1 MAKEQITEI
10 TDWIYENFKT
20 IKEIFYFI
28 IVVTMGAFTK
38 IINEIKKG
46 TKPTFSWFISE
57 GIISFFVAITVYA
70 VFDQFLQVNK
80 LFSYVMCAWG
90 GSFSNLFT
98 EKFKDLITSFFDYL
112 KVWLKTKLS

>member
-1 MAKEQITEI
+1 MAKEQII
-10 TDWIYENFKT
+10 DWVSENFKT

-38 IINEIKKG
+38 IIDEIKKG
-46 TKPTFSWFISE
+46 AKPSFAWFVSE
-57 GIISFFVAITVYA
+57 GIISFFVAISVYA

-98 EKFKDLITSFFDYL
+98 DRMKDLITSLFDYV
-112 KVWLKTKLS
+112 KIWIKTKFS

>member
-1 MAKEQITEI
+1 MAKEQIT
-10 TDWIYENFKT
+10 DWIFDNFKT

-46 TKPTFSWFISE
+46 AKPSFSWFLSE
-57 GIISFFVAITVYA
+57 GIISFFVAVSVYA
-70 VFDQFLQVNK
+70 VFDQFLHVNK
-80 LFSYVMCAWG
+80 LFSYITCAWG

-98 EKFKDLITSFFDYL
+98 DRIKDLINSIFDYV
-112 KVWLKTKLS
+112 KIWIKTKLS